1 MDELKINP
9 VFKDAIPPLGGD
21 EYAALRESIK
31 HDGCRDVII
40 VWDGTIIDGMNRYSI
55 CKELNIPFNT
65 VEKIFKDDDAAME
78 FIIFNQLARRN
89 LTDVARG
96 RLALKLKI
104 KIAARARENQYRSTN
119 QYSSLQTTLSEPS
132 PPVSTRKELA
142 QMASLSEGTLAKIE
156 KVDKEAPVVI
166 SDAMGKKI
174 ISINKAAMITNH
186 LKDLPEE
193 ERETEAEAFLMPKC
207 TSDRHR
213 KWYEKSVVGMLDFI
227 SNAATNRSEYICADC
242 VDIYIRRHNLCI
254 ASLTEA
260 LDGEI
265 EWLEKLK
272 QLIVERDNYFKNK
285 GVLYF
290 KTKDD

>member
-9 VFKDAIPPLGGD
+9 EFKDAIPPLGGE
-21 EYAALRESIK
+21 EYSALRESIK
-31 HDGCRDVII
+31 HDGCRDAII
-40 VWDGTIIDGMNRYSI
+40 VWDGTIVDGMNRYSI
-55 CKELNIPFNT
+55 CKELNVPFAT
-65 VEKIFKDDDAAME
+65 VEKAFKDDDAAME

-89 LTDVARG
+89 LTDVVRG

-104 KIAARARENQYRSTN
+104 RIAARAKQNQGTRTDI
-119 QYSSLQTTLSEPS
+119 LTTLSKSEP
-132 PPVSTRKELA
+132 VHTRKKLA
-142 QMASLSEGTLAKIE
+142 EIAGLSEGTLAKIE
-156 KVDKEAPVVI
+156 KVDKDAPVVI

-193 ERETEAEAFLMPKC
+193 ERETETEAFLMPKC

-213 KWYEKSVVGMLDFI
+213 KWYEKSVVVMLDFI

-260 LDGEI
+260 LDVEM
-265 EWLEKLK
+265 EWLGKLK
-272 QLIVERDNYFKNK
+272 QLIIDRDNYFKSK